1 MSGVTIYLDM
11 DGVVADF
18 MKSYAPLQKEHNVL
32 DHSAHDHKLFVA
44 TISTQPLFLNLEP
57 MADATVLLE
66 GIARFAKE
74 YDVSVEMLT
83 SVGTDDPA
91 LGNKVANEKRQWL
104 AKHGISYKPNFV
116 TRKKEKSL
124 YATPMS
130 ILIDD
135 SWGCIDPFHNAGG
148 KVIHHKSAVETLI
161 KLDKMLRLLCT

>member
-1 MSGVTIYLDM
+1 MNGVTIYLDM

-18 MKSYAPLQKEHNVL
+18 MKTYAPIQKEHNVL
-32 DHSAHDHKLFVA
+32 DHSTHDHKLFVD
-44 TISTQPLFLNLEP
+44 TIASQPLFLELDP
-57 MADATVLLE
+57 MVDATVLLQ
-66 GIARFAKE
+66 GIARFAQE
-74 YDVSVEMLT
+74 YDITVEILT
-83 SVGTDDPA
+83 SVGTDDPS

-104 AKHGISYKPNFV
+104 VKNGIAYKPNFV

-124 YATPMS
+124 YATPRS